1 MEFLKLQSISVK
13 NYRNLN
19 DDIVNFH
26 PGINC
31 IFGNNGNGKTN
42 LLEAVYYLCQ
52 KKSFRKNTGFQQII
66 SVDSGK
72 PEIIFTSALR
82 SENDLITS
90 ISGKVNSKESSWYVD
105 NKPVKSKPKIPIVF
119 INPFDSFSFH
129 TIPAFRRS
137 WVDQNLSLISKEYK
151 QALSKYNQVLKQRNY
166 LLNKKPSN
174 FKEQINALDEQLVL
188 YSKIL
193 IDFRL
198 VFINDLKKYC
208 RETFRIIFD
217 EQHKL
222 ELTLESKFINAT
234 QEDIVKY
241 FNENL
246 ERDIINGQTSYGIH
260 RDDYVFLFDGFNSFE
275 FCSLGQ
281 QKMSYLSLIFAYIE
295 LFRYK
300 FNSYPIV
307 LIDDVS
313 GELDSR
319 RWKNLIHYL
328 EAKNFQVMITTA
340 NENFKVELEKID
352 NSNKI
357 YIEDGFLKI
366 Y

>member
-1 MEFLKLQSISVK
+1 MNFLKLKSLQVT
-13 NYRNLN
+13 NFRNLN
-19 DDIVNFH
+19 NDIVHFNS
-26 PGINC
+26 GINC

-42 LLEAVYYLCQ
+42 LLEAIYYVCL
-52 KKSFRKNTGFQQII
+52 KKSFRKNTSFQQIV

-72 PEIIFTSALR
+72 PEILISSAFESQNEILTA
-82 SENDLITS
+82 LTGKITS
-90 ISGKVNSKESSWYVD
+90 KENQWYQD
-105 NKPVKSKPKIPIVF
+105 NKALKSKPKIPVVF

-137 WVDQNLSLISKEYK
+137 WVDQNLSLVSEEYK
-151 QALSKYNQVLKQRNY
+151 SALSKYNNVLKQRNA
-166 LLNKKPSN
+166 LLSKKPHK
-174 FKEQINALDEQLVL
+174 FLEQIKVLDDQMAL

-193 IDFRL
+193 IDLRL
-198 VFINDLKKYC
+198 HFISDLKIYC
-208 RETFRIIFD
+208 KETFKIIFD
-217 EQHKL
+217 ESHDL
-222 ELTLESKFINAT
+222 ELKLESKFIDAT
-234 QEDIVKY
+234 QDKIKEY
-241 FNENL
+241 FDQNREK
-246 ERDIINGQTSYGIH
+246 DVIIGHTSYGIH

-300 FNSYPIV
+300 FSSYPIV

-319 RWKNLIHYL
+319 RWKNLIEYL
-328 EAKNFQVMITTA
+328 EAKNFQVIITTA
-340 NENFKVELEKID
+340 NENFKQELEKIK

-357 YIEDGFLKI
+357 YVDSG
-366 Y
+366 